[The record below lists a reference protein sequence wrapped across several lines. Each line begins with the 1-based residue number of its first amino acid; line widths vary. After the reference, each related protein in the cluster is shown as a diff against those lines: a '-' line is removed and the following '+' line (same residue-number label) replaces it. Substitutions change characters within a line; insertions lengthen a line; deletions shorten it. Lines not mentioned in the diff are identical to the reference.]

1 MKILILNQMKYLS
14 FSFIKQLLIVL
25 IISISPFIYGQS
37 NDIPTGY
44 YDNAKDL
51 SGYTLKTA
59 LHNIIDDHKV
69 QSYSQLWTEMK
80 TTDNDGVYE
89 DDNTVLDMYSENPYG
104 PDPYNYSWG
113 ADQCG
118 TYRTEGNCY
127 NREHSFP
134 KSWFSKASPMLTD
147 LFHIYPTDGKVN
159 GQRSNWPFGE
169 VASPTWTS
177 ENGSKLGPSSFSGY
191 SGTVFEPI
199 DAFKGDF
206 ARSYFYM
213 ATRYQDVIDGSKWKS
228 VVLDGST
235 DKVYVDWYLDMIL
248 KWHIND
254 SVSQKEIYRNDAV
267 YGIQKNRNPFIDHPE
282 YVSSI
287 WGGNASTVF
296 TNLITVQVMPENSDN
311 VSISAAITDAEG
323 ISTVTLNWG
332 IDPGSLTSSISMI
345 NTSDNNYKTI
355 SYIPAQVYGTVVY
368 YQIVVVDTSNV
379 SSSSPINSYLI
390 GEISKS
396 QVL

>member
-1 MKILILNQMKYLS
+1 
-14 FSFIKQLLIVL
+14 
-25 IISISPFIYGQS
+25 
-37 NDIPTGY
+37 
-44 YDNAKDL
+44 
-51 SGYTLKTA
+51 
-59 LHNIIDDHKV
+59 
-69 QSYSQLWTEMK
+69 
-80 TTDNDGVYE
+80 
-89 DDNTVLDMYSENPYG
+89 
-104 PDPYNYSWG
+104 
-113 ADQCG
+113 
-118 TYRTEGNCY
+118 
-127 NREHSFP
+127 
-134 KSWFSKASPMLTD
+134 
-147 LFHIYPTDGKVN
+147 
-159 GQRSNWPFGE
+159 
-169 VASPTWTS
+169 
-177 ENGSKLGPSSFSGY
+177 
-191 SGTVFEPI
+191 
-199 DAFKGDF
+199 
-206 ARSYFYM
+206 M

-254 SVSQKEIYRNDAV
+254 SVSQKEIDRNDAV